1 MVREDPRDR
10 LPPAKVPLLVRREN
24 SLGAEVPHIVK
35 ATEVFV
41 ERPNRGAMLAGCR
54 ENDAVGHRERVA
66 EAQSSGVE
74 GPLHGEID
82 DAAALHRCHALNRG
96 PLAGLA
102 EKHLEYRG
110 DRDGWQG

>member
-74 GPLHGEID
+74 SPLHGEID